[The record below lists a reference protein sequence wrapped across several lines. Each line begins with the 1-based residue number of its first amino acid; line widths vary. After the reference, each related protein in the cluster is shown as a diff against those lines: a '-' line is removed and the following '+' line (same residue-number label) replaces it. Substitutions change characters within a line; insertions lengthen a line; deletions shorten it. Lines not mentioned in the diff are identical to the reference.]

1 MTRMH
6 GFNQEDSPFTCSG
19 IVGQNDK
26 FAFAGDYYQP
36 TMPMNGH
43 HGMSQGMDIKLEPGL
58 LVPLAR
64 RDMEEL
70 SDSDYSEIN
79 ELLEDKCT
87 LVDQFQPAPAIQPPC
102 ISPSNTS
109 AVKRPS
115 EPQPQKNLKRRLW
128 TKEEDQML
136 RFGVGEIIK
145 LHGGSVTRLPWLEV
159 SKLIQGRTA
168 KQCRDRWGSINNVC
182 TRNWT
187 SEEDALLIELVEQ
200 FSNKWVKIARHFK
213 DRNDNMVK
221 SRYRALRKQDKGRLT
236 IGSPGP
242 MKRSRAATAPELT
255 SFSTQ
260 VASADHHDSAAQFEA
275 PKRMRT
281 SSGSDMIRFLDFADL
296 V

>member
-1 MTRMH
+1 MH
-6 GFNQEDSPFTCSG
+6 RVNELPSSPFTCSG

-43 HGMSQGMDIKLEPGL
+43 HG
-58 LVPLAR
+58 R

-87 LVDQFQPAPAIQPPC
+87 LVDQFQPAPIQPC

-109 AVKRPS
+109 AVRRSS
-115 EPQPQKNLKRRLW
+115 EPQKNLKRRLW
-128 TKEEDQML
+128 TKAEDQML
-136 RFGVGEIIK
+136 RFGVGEIMK

-159 SKLIQGRTA
+159 SRLIQGRTA

-187 SEEDALLIELVEQ
+187 PEEDALLIKLVEQ

-221 SRYRALRKQDKGRLT
+221 SRYRALRKQDKGSLT

-255 SFSTQ
+255 SLSTQ
-260 VASADHHDSAAQFEA
+260 AASGDHHDSAAQFEA

-281 SSGSDMIRFLDFADL
+281 SSGSDMIRFLDFCDL